1 MINLEKRDLVNVE
14 GGLKLSASLFN
25 SLAKGINTILNLGRS
40 LGSSIR
46 RIGSNNL
53 CPI

>member
-1 MINLEKRDLVNVE
+1 MRKLNKNDLVNVE

-25 SLAKGINTILNLGRS
+25 SLAKGVNTLLSLGRS

-53 CPI
+53 CSV